1 MGGCPDSELLDSKL
15 FSSGVLGSEVFPAKS
30 SESWIFSS
38 GVFSSELVAG
48 CGKWIGDSW
57 LRIPGLLLQ
66 LRLNRRSS
74 ASLSCNTTHYQMR
87 GETPP
92 ELLVSL
98 RSPSNVFVRWSLE
111 SKASLSEEVEDRRS
125 HTASS
130 ASRCPAR
137 YKDINY
143 QDDCP
148 AKKKMSCENIS
159 ILSRH

>member
-38 GVFSSELVAG
+38 GVFSSGLVAG

-66 LRLNRRSS
+66 LRLRRRSS

-87 GETPP
+87 GENP
-92 ELLVSL
+92 E
-98 RSPSNVFVRWSLE
+98 
-111 SKASLSEEVEDRRS
+111 SE
-125 HTASS
+125 
-130 ASRCPAR
+130 
-137 YKDINY
+137 
-143 QDDCP
+143 
-148 AKKKMSCENIS
+148 
-159 ILSRH
+159 L